1 MVFTY
6 FLEMFVASKF
16 TERKKMRISSQK
28 EGCMVHSCSIEI
40 KGITLIESNEPS
52 KW

>member
-6 FLEMFVASKF
+6 FFEVFVASKF
-16 TERKKMRISSQK
+16 NERRMVTISSQR
-28 EGCMVHSCSIEI
+28 EGCEVHSCSTEI

-52 KW
+52 K